1 VFQTYGEEC
10 VTTFFIRC
18 ADVGLNCDC
27 IIYGDSEIKAVNSTI
42 VHMYEYHA
50 INPEEMTTCM
60 NLKIRENIHTYTSD

>member
-1 VFQTYGEEC
+1 MFQTYGEC

-60 NLKIRENIHTYTSD
+60 NLKIRENIQTYTSD